1 MNKKLKLWI
10 PIIVTVLI
18 VILML
23 LLWQSNQRREFLDIH
38 SQQDV
43 EQFAYDW
50 IKSKKNELAY
60 RASTVNVEKCEVDVL
75 AVAEKSPYAAIYFIA
90 TSTVPTDG
98 VGYIK
103 CLAVFEEVE
112 YSNLYSYIADANST
126 SNEAF
131 IDCGI
136 LTPRLTDWLYI
147 LAGDN
152 SKIHANTYHF
162 KYNGVDYDRSIQ
174 NDGYVLDINI
184 LPYGNSTAITD
195 KFLTDK
201 SGAIHRYS

>member
-43 EQFAYDW
+43 EQFVYDW

-131 IDCGI
+131 IDCGM
-136 LTPRLTDWLYI
+136 RLP
-147 LAGDN
+147 G
-152 SKIHANTYHF
+152 
-162 KYNGVDYDRSIQ
+162 
-174 NDGYVLDINI
+174 
-184 LPYGNSTAITD
+184 
-195 KFLTDK
+195 
-201 SGAIHRYS
+201 